1 MSFLKVPD
9 DITTSSGTILH
20 YFCAISYVEGV
31 QTLLQEPFKCDPNVQ
46 NKNKFSPILIAAKE
60 NNFDIVN
67 VLLEFQADP
76 NSQYSLSKMTPLYLI
91 LSKYHI
97 SRRSQTC
104 MVIRNLMSAGADP
117 KIVNAGG
124 EAPAHIVVQIQDI
137 QMMRGKRV
145 PPWRSRYFF
154 FKMAQKIFTSVQLH
168 YFIID
173 LQGVN

>member
-31 QTLLQEPFKCDPNVQ
+31 QTLLQEPFKCDLNVQ

-76 NSQYSLSKMTPLYLI
+76 NSQDSLSKMITLYLI
-91 LSKYHI
+91 L

-104 MVIRNLMSAGADP
+104 MVIRNSYCGSDP
-117 KIVNAGG
+117 GYSDDV
-124 EAPAHIVVQIQDI
+124 
-137 QMMRGKRV
+137 
-145 PPWRSRYFF
+145 SSLFF
-154 FKMAQKIFTSVQLH
+154 FEL
-168 YFIID
+168 
-173 LQGVN
+173 